1 MFESKKNKA
10 FANDHSLLSPS
21 TRIIGDLY
29 FSGELYLDG
38 TVKGNIYAEEGKNAK
53 LIVTENSYVE
63 GEIHVPNIVINGRV
77 RGSIYSSVHIELATK
92 AVVEGA
98 IHYNLIEMM
107 KGSHLIGQLICG
119 DAGVEGELMLENK
132 PVAKLQ
138 SSDGKLESSESK

>member
-10 FANDHSLLSPS
+10 FTNDHSLLSPS

-38 TVKGNIYAEEGKNAK
+38 TIKGNIYSEEGKNAK

-77 RGSIYSSVHIELATK
+77 RGSIYSTVHIELAAK
-92 AVVEGA
+92 AIVEGA
-98 IHYNLIEMM
+98 IHYKLIEMM

-119 DAGVEGELMLENK
+119 DAGLEGELMLENK
-132 PVAKLQ
+132 PIPILQ
-138 SSDGKLESSESK
+138 SSEVKREPSDVK